1 MSAPEA
7 EQVQE
12 VEDTTEEVPAG
23 PIPRSLMDYNISIPA
38 RDRRSNY
45 LSLGKRD
52 QILKKYENPKA
63 NFSDIKEANWYGDM
77 YAGDDYKSHKWALG
91 KDVDEPGFGS
101 GVDDLARI
109 LLDAKKDVNTH
120 TQCVF
125 HIIRLRLIIFHTP
138 KNFNGRNKIE

>member
-1 MSAPEA
+1 MSAPA
-7 EQVQE
+7 GGQTQN
-12 VEDTTEEVPAG
+12 VEDTVEEAPAA

-101 GVDDLARI
+101 GVDDLARH
-109 LLDAKKDVNTH
+109 TH
-120 TQCVF
+120 TVCVPYYKAAPYN
-125 HIIRLRLIIFHTP
+125 ISHT
-138 KNFNGRNKIE
+138 

>member
-1 MSAPEA
+1 MSAPEGG
-7 EQVQE
+7 QTQN
-12 VEDTTEEVPAG
+12 VEDTVEEAPAA

-63 NFSDIKEANWYGDM
+63 NFSDIKEANWYGDR

-109 LLDAKKDVNTH
+109 LLDAKKEHTH
-120 TQCVF
+120 TVCVPYYKAAPYN
-125 HIIRLRLIIFHTP
+125 ISHT
-138 KNFNGRNKIE
+138 KNFQWRFSL